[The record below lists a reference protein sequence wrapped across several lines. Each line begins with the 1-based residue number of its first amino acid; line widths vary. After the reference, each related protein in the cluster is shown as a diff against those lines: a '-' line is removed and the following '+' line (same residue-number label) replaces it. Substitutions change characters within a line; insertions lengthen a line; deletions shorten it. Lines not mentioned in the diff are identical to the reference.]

1 MHARSL
7 LSTRTPREWFCAED
21 RLAEWLGQRSDGEAR
36 ALRSDA
42 MPIDSGSTAAVLL
55 AAGSSTRFGSPKM
68 LAKVDREP
76 LLRRVARSFVE
87 AGFAEVAVVLAPGAT
102 DVAAALDGLGV
113 LIVVN
118 PRPWEG
124 MLSSAQAG
132 LSSLSSG
139 CGRVAI
145 TPADLPG
152 LTAPV
157 LRQLLAALPP
167 TDPGAVAVPE
177 SGGHRGHPIVLPAGL
192 VPRVLTWDPARRLS
206 DLLREPDVAVR
217 GLSGFG
223 PGILRDVDVPA
234 DLATA
239 TG

>member
-1 MHARSL
+1 MSGGRAGAWLAAVTLTLLAGASL
-7 LSTRTPREWFCAED
+7 LRPGPLPRLGPLLDPVRGIWSVAREAE
-21 RLAEWLGQRSDGEAR
+21 LPAR
-36 ALRSDA
+36 ATDA
-42 MPIDSGSTAAVLL
+42 I
-55 AAGSSTRFGSPKM
+55 
-68 LAKVDREP
+68 
-76 LLRRVARSFVE
+76 
-87 AGFAEVAVVLAPGAT
+87 
-102 DVAAALDGLGV
+102 
-113 LIVVN
+113 
-118 PRPWEG
+118 
-124 MLSSAQAG
+124 
-132 LSSLSSG
+132 
-139 CGRVAI
+139 
-145 TPADLPG
+145 PG